1 MRSNVNKL
9 IDAIYENFYS
19 VAIFVDEEHYSW
31 DEVKKNAVEVKGE
44 TLKFV
49 PFMCFYFQKFNQD
62 LLVNVVLK
70 GKHSHTRKQ
79 VEPSVYLGPSPTTGF
94 EDWFEKK
101 CIFEK
106 YVGDICK
113 RMTPEEISSIT
124 GRSVKDDVTIA
135 LAWYSNV
142 KYKNDEDN
150 GGKE

>member
-1 MRSNVNKL
+1 MKNKIDKL
-9 IDAIYENFYS
+9 IDEIYEKFYEI
-19 VAIFVDEEHYSW
+19 AFFVDEEHYSW

-49 PFMCFYFQKFNQD
+49 PFMCFYIQKFNQD
-62 LLVNVVLK
+62 LMVNVTLK
-70 GKHSHTRKQ
+70 GKHSHTRKL
-79 VEPSVYLGPSPTTGF
+79 VEPTVYLGPSPTTGF
-94 EDWFEKK
+94 ESWFEKK

-106 YVGDICK
+106 YVGDISK
-113 RMTPEEISSIT
+113 RMTPEEISVIT

-150 GGKE
+150 GGQE